1 MTDERFLLRIL
12 YSVSKRSFGMS
23 SHNDFANRCSG
34 NKRKSKICTV
44 LDSGLLG
51 NFRWTD
57 ELFTKAL
64 RSFETCLSVNNNLGW
79 KFDSSL
85 ESTTIFDEKSKVN
98 SVPYFIF
105 KISTWFWFIKLW
117 NRQFYIKTVIFSFYF
132 YWYYIKA
139 K

>member
-1 MTDERFLLRIL
+1 M
-12 YSVSKRSFGMS
+12 
-23 SHNDFANRCSG
+23 
-34 NKRKSKICTV
+34 

-85 ESTTIFDEKSKVN
+85 ESTTIFDKNLKLIQYHILFLK
-98 SVPYFIF
+98 SVPD
-105 KISTWFWFIKLW
+105 SDL
-117 NRQFYIKTVIFSFYF
+117 
-132 YWYYIKA
+132 
-139 K
+139 